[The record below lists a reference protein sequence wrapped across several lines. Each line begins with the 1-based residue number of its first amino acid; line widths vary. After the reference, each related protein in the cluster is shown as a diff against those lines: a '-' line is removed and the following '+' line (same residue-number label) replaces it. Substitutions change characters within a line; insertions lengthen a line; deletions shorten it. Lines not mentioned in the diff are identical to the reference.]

1 MKLLIVE
8 DDLLLQEGL
17 ALGLANEGYALD
29 CAGTAAEADSLI
41 QSGEYS
47 LVILDLGLPDKDGA
61 TLLSQWRRRGIAN
74 PVLILTARDAIED
87 RIAGL
92 DAGADDYLVKPFALA
107 ELQARVRALIRR
119 YLGHSDNLLTDG
131 DITLNLQTQQ
141 VLRRD
146 QAVEVTPKEFALLT
160 RLIMRSGQTVHRE
173 TLQQDIYSWQ
183 DDPGSNTLEVHIHNL
198 RRKLGKDRIKT
209 VRGVGYRLESQK

>member
-61 TLLSQWRRRGIAN
+61 TLLTQWRRRGIAN
-74 PVLILTARDAIED
+74 PVLI
-87 RIAGL
+87 
-92 DAGADDYLVKPFALA
+92 
-107 ELQARVRALIRR
+107 
-119 YLGHSDNLLTDG
+119 
-131 DITLNLQTQQ
+131 
-141 VLRRD
+141 
-146 QAVEVTPKEFALLT
+146 
-160 RLIMRSGQTVHRE
+160 
-173 TLQQDIYSWQ
+173 LQQDIYSWQ

>member
-29 CAGTAAEADSLI
+29 CAGTAAEADALI

-61 TLLSQWRRRGIAN
+61 TLLSQGRRRGIN
-74 PVLILTARDAIED
+74 NRDAIED
-87 RIAGL
+87 RITGL

-119 YLGHSDNLLTDG
+119 YQGHSDNLLTDG

-141 VLRRD
+141 VLQQD